1 MKQSFSYFL
10 NLALILSLIFSSCT
24 KEEEIV
30 LGCTY
35 STATNYNPSAT
46 TDDGSCNYSVNGC
59 IDFLAMNFNPQANLN
74 DGSCIYAYD
83 LAIGIWNISPD
94 CDEYTVPVIGTT
106 ISLNDQLPE
115 TIDVQGGGEDLLYIL
130 IGETQINGI
139 IDNLGNIT
147 VTSQT
152 VSFDMGF
159 GPMDIDIEGNGLIVS
174 SNSGNMDLIYSFDIE
189 VVPGFPISES
199 LNCSISLS
207 R

>member
-1 MKQSFSYFL
+1 MKKLFFYFF
-10 NLALILSLIFSSCT
+10 NLAIILSLTFSSCS
-24 KEEEIV
+24 KEEAIV

-35 STATNYNPSAT
+35 ITATNYNPSAT
-46 TDDGSCNYSVNGC
+46 SDDGSCNYSIDGC
-59 IDFLAMNFNPQANLN
+59 IDVLAMNFNPQANLS

-94 CDEYTVPVIGTT
+94 CDEYTVPIIGTT

-115 TIDVQGGGEDLLYIL
+115 TINVEGNGEGMLFII
-130 IGETQINGI
+130 IGETQISGI

-147 VTSQT
+147 VSSQT
-152 VSFDMGF
+152 VTLDMGF
-159 GPMDIDIEGNGLIVS
+159 GPMDIDIEGNGLIDS

>member
-1 MKQSFSYFL
+1 MKQSFFYFL

-46 TDDGSCNYSVNGC
+46 SDDGSCNYSVNGC

-115 TIDVQGGGEDLLYIL
+115 TIDVQGGGGDLLYIL

-189 VVPGFPISES
+189 VVHGFPISES

>member
-1 MKQSFSYFL
+1 MKQSFFYFV

-115 TIDVQGGGEDLLYIL
+115 TIDVQGGGGDLLYIL

>member
-1 MKQSFSYFL
+1 MKQSFFYFL

-46 TDDGSCNYSVNGC
+46 SDDGSCNYSVNGC

-115 TIDVQGGGEDLLYIL
+115 TIDVQGGGGDLLYIL